1 MESDNSVLRTSLSI
15 SFPPTASTE
24 NIPNYYTVIAI
35 DKDWERCF
43 IKFIGVYSTYE
54 LAKDATIYHD
64 NNFGENAVYNNEY
77 NYKIFSG
84 IIDKNYEIDS
94 EDDLLQ
100 KEYQNKYEKENKE
113 KIEIQRKKNEEIY
126 KRMEKEKQEK
136 IERVTK
142 IFHKISCDRDAS
154 ELTPM
159 EMKHIIGF
167 YDRYT
172 VLATTNNL
180 PNARFVLDS
189 LKSFEVISKLGI
201 KNAQTDNHLSFIMD
215 IYRKRGIKG
224 DL

>member
-1 MESDNSVLRTSLSI
+1 MESN
-15 SFPPTASTE
+15 FQ
-24 NIPNYYTVIAI
+24 NYYTVIAI

-64 NNFGENAVYNNEY
+64 DNFGENAVYNNEY

-84 IIDKNYEIDS
+84 IIDENYEIDS
-94 EDDLLQ
+94 EDDLLY
-100 KEYQNKYEKENKE
+100 KENQNEYEKENKE
-113 KIEIQRKKNEEIY
+113 KIEIQRKKDEEIY
-126 KRMEKEKQEK
+126 KRMEKEKQVK
-136 IERVTK
+136 IERVTE

-172 VLATTNNL
+172 VLANTNNYR

-201 KNAQTDNHLSFIMD
+201 KNAQTDDYLSSIMD
-215 IYRKRGIKG
+215 TYRKHGIKG
-224 DL
+224 CIYNIS